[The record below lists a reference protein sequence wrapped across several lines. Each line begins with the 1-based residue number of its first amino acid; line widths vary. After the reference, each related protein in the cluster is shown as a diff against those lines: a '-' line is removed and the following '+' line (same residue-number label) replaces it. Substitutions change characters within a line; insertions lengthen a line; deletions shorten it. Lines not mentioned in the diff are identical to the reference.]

1 MMSDTVCA
9 RSSTNLDVYLAEAG
23 LRSGR
28 RLSDVLDP
36 SSLNLAPVPEM
47 YEAFMK
53 TLLKPAR
60 QQRRPE
66 STSTSVSDE
75 GRGASDGGS
84 KKGRRGAGGAKS
96 LEDADKE
103 KGLGLGGLGFASD
116 GGTGESGES
125 KPAFDEELLALFTE
139 RIMSGNG
146 DSTRQK

>member
-1 MMSDTVCA
+1 MMSDTACA
-9 RSSTNLDVYLAEAG
+9 CSPTNLGVDLAEAG

-60 QQRRPE
+60 QQRP
-66 STSTSVSDE
+66 VLDE

-84 KKGRRGAGGAKS
+84 KKKGRRGAGGAKS
-96 LEDADKE
+96 LEDAEKE
-103 KGLGLGGLGFASD
+103 KGLGLGGLGFATD
-116 GGTGESGES
+116 GGTGELGES
-125 KPAFDEELLALFTE
+125 KPAFDEELLALFTK
-139 RIMSGNG
+139 RIMSGDG
-146 DSTRQK
+146 VSTKKN